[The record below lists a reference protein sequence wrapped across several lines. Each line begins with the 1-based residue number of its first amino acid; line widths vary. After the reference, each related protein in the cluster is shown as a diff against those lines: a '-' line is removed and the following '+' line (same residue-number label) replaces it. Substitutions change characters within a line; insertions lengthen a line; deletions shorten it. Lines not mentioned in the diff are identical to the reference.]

1 MTATPS
7 NSGIFIV
14 PDNVVS
20 DSMKFVNFLIAKYK
34 ADDNSIENVL
44 VDISNANNVVCTT
57 KTILADKSIGLE
69 ALFTFVGLYVG
80 IIFLVTS
87 AAVLALKEL
96 SESADNIDRYTVLK
110 EIGADVKMINHSL
123 LKQIGIFFLLPLVV
137 ASIHSIF
144 GIQFAAKIMED
155 FGSGGLTGSIV
166 ITAIIFAIIYG
177 LYFVITYIGS
187 KNMIKASFVK

>member
-87 AAVLALKEL
+87 ADVLALKEL

-110 EIGADVKMINHSL
+110 EIGADEKMINHSL
-123 LKQIGIFFLLPLVV
+123 FKQIGIFFLLPLVV

-144 GIQFAAKIMED
+144 VIQFAAKIMED

-187 KNMIKASFVK
+187 KNMIKASFMK

>member
-110 EIGADVKMINHSL
+110 EIGADEKMINHSL

-177 LYFVITYIGS
+177 LYFVITYIGI